1 MEHDIVSDDKITTYP
16 YLQLE
21 SRKFFYNKIKEYDSV
36 SDDKITTYPYLQLE
50 SRKIF
55 YNKIFNIT
63 KYNSY

>member
-1 MEHDIVSDDKITTYP
+1 MYEVIMEHDI
-16 YLQLE
+16 
-21 SRKFFYNKIKEYDSV
+21 V

>member
-1 MEHDIVSDDKITTYP
+1 MYEVII
-16 YLQLE
+16 
-21 SRKFFYNKIKEYDSV
+21 EYDNK
-36 SDDKITTYPYLQLE
+36 SDNKITTYPYLQLE